1 MTESN
6 DDEYETMI
14 SEPSQL
20 GGSDSDKSFVE
31 YITSF
36 SPTEKSQMMN
46 LVQYCGI
53 AILPL
58 LAVLKLMKIYMPINN
73 PLKPSSELIFEVIVQ
88 LIVILVSF
96 FFVHKLVL
104 YVPTYSQVNYE
115 KFSLLSGMLPL
126 LFLMFTLDTKIS
138 EKLNVLFDR
147 LLEMLGLIKE
157 PFDENN
163 EETQKDNSNKKK
175 SSGNNTA
182 VQQSGGMNDPL
193 VGMQTTTMEQVSG
206 MQHSMTSGG
215 MQQNGGYEGFEPLPA
230 NY

>member
-1 MTESN
+1 MTEYK
-6 DDEYETMI
+6 DDEYETI
-14 SEPSQL
+14 NSEPAQL
-20 GGSDSDKSFVE
+20 GGGDSDKSFVE

-36 SPTEKSQMMN
+36 SPTEKSQIMN

-58 LAVLKLMKIYMPINN
+58 LTVLKLMKNYMPINN

-115 KFSLLSGMLPL
+115 KISLLSGMLPL

-147 LLEMLGLIKE
+147 LLEMLGLLKE
-157 PFDENN
+157 PLDEDEQNENN
-163 EETQKDNSNKKK
+163 QEGSNKNRQVG
-175 SSGNNTA
+175 GNN
-182 VQQSGGMNDPL
+182 VMQSTGMNAQP
-193 VGMQTTTMEQVSG
+193 SG
-206 MQHSMTSGG
+206 MHTTSIEELSGMSGG
-215 MQQNGGYEGFEPLPA
+215 MQNGGFEGFEPLPA